1 MSARKEQS
9 FACQGLLSS
18 VLCLVAH
25 RRVKQTLDKYA
36 KFFQMAP
43 SQHTALMTSVS
54 GFAEDF
60 RRQAAANG
68 GVDA

>member
-1 MSARKEQS
+1 MRTVIVWDY
-9 FACQGLLSS
+9 SS
-18 VLCLVAH
+18 PVLCLVVISH
-25 RRVKQTLDKYA
+25 RVKQTLDKYA

-43 SQHTALMTSVS
+43 SQHSALMTSVA

-68 GVDA
+68 GVDS